1 MERTIRVIEGI
12 TSFVGGTAALLVVPL
27 VLITVWEVFARYAFG
42 APTIWAFELG
52 YTLMGVHFLLGGAL
66 TLKTQTHVR
75 IDLIY
80 ARLPDAARA
89 GIDLTLYALVVL
101 PAVVLIVWRFG
112 DFALASFLSGET
124 TGQSAWN
131 PPIWP
136 FRMVIVASFAVL
148 AAQML
153 AECLKCVMAIRG
165 RAPYPR
171 T

>member
-1 MERTIRVIEGI
+1 MERIVRALEAV

-27 VLITVWEVFARYAFG
+27 VFFTVWEVISRYVFG

-52 YTLMGVHFLLGGAL
+52 YTLMGMHFLLGGAL
-66 TLKTQTHVR
+66 ALKTQTHVR

-80 ARLPDAARA
+80 ARLSDAGRA
-89 GIDLTLYALVVL
+89 WIDLTLYVFFVI
-101 PAVVLIVWRFG
+101 PAMVMIVIHFG
-112 DFALASFLSGET
+112 DHTFASYMSGET

-136 FRMVIVASFAVL
+136 FRTVIVASFVIL
-148 AAQML
+148 TGQMI

-165 RAPYPR
+165 DAAYPR
-171 T
+171 I

>member
-1 MERTIRVIEGI
+1 
-12 TSFVGGTAALLVVPL
+12 
-27 VLITVWEVFARYAFG
+27 
-42 APTIWAFELG
+42 
-52 YTLMGVHFLLGGAL
+52 
-66 TLKTQTHVR
+66 
-75 IDLIY
+75 
-80 ARLPDAARA
+80 
-89 GIDLTLYALVVL
+89 
-101 PAVVLIVWRFG
+101 VLIVWRFG